1 MVIVAAAAAVA
12 LLSGVEAR
20 RVVALATALA
30 TPLLVVALAALS
42 CVASR
47 RSGPPRTALFCDG
60 VAAELRAGAS
70 LRGAL
75 NGALRSAGR
84 PGISRGAVSADEVA
98 AEIASEFE
106 DVGEDLAMTVES
118 AARAGGASA
127 DLFDEIS
134 SVALAESEISHEVR
148 IASAPARATAV
159 VFLVAPF
166 VYVAAKARS
175 EPLAELLASPAQRL
189 MTVVGAGLFLVGL
202 GLAVST
208 LRRAR

>member
-1 MVIVAAAAAVA
+1 VVIAAAAVAAA

-20 RVVALATALA
+20 RVVALAAALA
-30 TPLLVVALAALS
+30 APLLVVGLAALS
-42 CVASR
+42 FLTSR

-70 LRGAL
+70 LRGAID
-75 NGALRSAGR
+75 GALRAAGR
-84 PGISRGAVSADEVA
+84 PGISREAVSADDIA
-98 AEIASEFE
+98 AEIASELE
-106 DVGEDLAMTVES
+106 DVGEDLALTVES

-134 SVALAESEISHEVR
+134 SVALAQSEIAHEVR

-166 VYVAAKARS
+166 VYVAVKARS

-189 MTVVGAGLFLVGL
+189 MTVVGAGLFLLGL
-202 GLAVST
+202 GLAALT